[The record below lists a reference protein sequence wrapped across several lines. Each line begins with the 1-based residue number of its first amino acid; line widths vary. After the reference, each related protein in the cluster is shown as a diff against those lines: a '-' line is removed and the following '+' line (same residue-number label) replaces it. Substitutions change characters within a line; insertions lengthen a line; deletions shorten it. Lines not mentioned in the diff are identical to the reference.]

1 MTDLQYSAP
10 LAIDEVKAAGDS
22 WSVSGYVATFGNVDL
37 GGDVVMRGAFD
48 ETLADGHKVKFLFAH
63 DMTKPLGVPNSFKI
77 DDKGLF
83 GTFKISKTQLGEDV
97 HTLLKDG
104 AIDSFSMGYFTEDA
118 EYDDVG
124 TRLLKKVEL
133 VEASVVSLPMNPKAV
148 VTNVKADQP
157 FGALLK
163 QAADALGLGL
173 TEAEALWARRLQE
186 GREPAESHI
195 EAVKALLAA
204 VEAAGL
210 TLPTLLAP
218 KQAKASGDIRSR
230 LELARARARHAGYLE
245 LSA

>member
-1 MTDLQYSAP
+1 MDLQYSAP
-10 LAIDEVKAAGDS
+10 LAIEEVKAAGDA
-22 WSVSGYVATFGNVDL
+22 WEVSGYVSTFGNVDH

-48 ETLADGHKVKFLFAH
+48 DTLADGHKVKFLFNH
-63 DMTKPLGVPNSFKI
+63 DLGQPLGVPKSLKV
-77 DDKGLF
+77 DDRGLF
-83 GTFKISKTQLGEDV
+83 GTFKISKTAFGADV

-104 AIDSFSMGYFTEDA
+104 ALDSFSMGYYANDF

-124 TRLLKKVEL
+124 VRMLKAVEL
-133 VEASVVSLPMNPKAV
+133 VEGSIVALPMNDKAT

-157 FGALLK
+157 FGALLR

-173 TEAEALWARRLQE
+173 KEAEALWARRLQE

-218 KQAKASGDIRSR
+218 KQAKATGDIRSR